1 MKSEKKIGIVLSYL
15 SQGIQILS
23 GVVYT
28 PIMLRLL
35 GQSEYGL
42 YQLVYSVVSYLSLLS
57 FGFSSSYMRFY
68 SRAKVKDDEIEVARL
83 NGMFLTI
90 FLIISIICILCGAV
104 MIKNIESIFSTGLQE
119 AEYFTARILM
129 AFMVFNL
136 ALTFPNSVF
145 DAFTS
150 AHERFQFQ
158 KVLLIMQNV
167 LNPFLSFPL
176 LLLGYGS
183 IGMVLVTSFLTIGKF
198 VVNIWFSLQKLQIK
212 FIFYDFDFR
221 LLKEMWVFTFFI
233 FLNEVINQINWSVDK
248 FLLGRFAGTVAVAIY
263 GLGGQINSM
272 YLQFSTSISGVFIP
286 SVNSIVATNND
297 NKELTELFT
306 KIGRI
311 QFIILGLIFTGF
323 IFFGKPFMRFWGG
336 KGYEESYYVS
346 LWLIL
351 PVTIP
356 LIQNLGIEIQRAK
369 NMHKARSIVY
379 LLIAMINVFIS
390 IPLIKYF
397 GTVGAAVGTAFSL
410 LVGNGLFM
418 NWYYHYRIGLDVGYF
433 WKNII
438 SFLPGLILPVVYGVF
453 NMLIITYDSLLKLG
467 MGIAAY
473 SGIFGFF
480 MYFWGMNMY
489 EKNLVRGMFKRF
501 LKVGD

>member
-1 MKSEKKIGIVLSYL
+1 MKSEKKIGVVLSYL

-57 FGFSSSYMRFY
+57 FGFGSSYMRFY

-83 NGMFLTI
+83 NGMFLMI
-90 FLIISIICILCGAV
+90 FLIISIICILCGVV

-150 AHERFQFQ
+150 AHERFLFQ

-198 VVNIWFSLQKLQIK
+198 AVNIWFSLQKLQIK
-212 FIFYDFDFR
+212 FVFHDFDFR
-221 LLKEMWVFTFFI
+221 LLKEMWFFTFFI
-233 FLNEVINQINWSVDK
+233 FLNQIIDQINWSVDK

-418 NWYYHYRIGLDVGYF
+418 NWYYL
-433 WKNII
+433 
-438 SFLPGLILPVVYGVF
+438 
-453 NMLIITYDSLLKLG
+453 
-467 MGIAAY
+467 
-473 SGIFGFF
+473 
-480 MYFWGMNMY
+480 
-489 EKNLVRGMFKRF
+489 F
-501 LKVGD
+501 LKIETRGKRL